1 MEEVAF
7 SDIVEAA
14 KALEGVIVRTPVV
27 NSAKIDEIAGRKVF
41 MKCENA
47 QHVKAFKFR
56 GASNA
61 VRVLGD
67 AAEDGLCTH
76 SSGCLLYTSPSPRD
90 RVLSRMPSSA

>member
-1 MEEVAF
+1 MVEVAF

-14 KALEGVIVRTPVV
+14 EALEGVIVRTPVV
-27 NSAKIDEIAGRKVF
+27 YSAKIDEIAGRKVF

-67 AAEDGLCTH
+67 EQRMVFALTVAGTTDRQSLWLQTRG
-76 SSGCLLYTSPSPRD
+76 GFLLIS
-90 RVLSRMPSSA
+90 